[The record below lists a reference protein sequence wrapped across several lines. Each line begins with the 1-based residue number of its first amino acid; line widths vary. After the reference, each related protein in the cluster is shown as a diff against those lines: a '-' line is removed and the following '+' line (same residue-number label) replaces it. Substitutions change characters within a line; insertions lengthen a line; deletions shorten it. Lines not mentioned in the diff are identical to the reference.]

1 MNITVSRGSILQRIG
16 LVSKRI
22 NTSRRRLNKVSSCA
36 FSFTVQD
43 LHLPHSMSTEAPHDQ
58 PPGLIICEHCDSL
71 YEIAPLRAGESAYC
85 LRCRALL
92 GRGQRMSLEQWLALT
107 VAAAVLFVLANIFPV
122 ISISMKGLSNEV
134 TLWQSVEALAQGRI
148 TLIALVAGLSI
159 IFAPLLQI
167 VLLLWVLL
175 HAQRGVIAPGF
186 KACMRAL
193 EHLRPWS
200 MLEVCM
206 LGILVAIIKL
216 SGMLDVHPGVGLWAM
231 AMLMVLILLIANRN
245 IRRLWDVLQVK
256 PS

>member
-1 MNITVSRGSILQRIG
+1 M
-16 LVSKRI
+16 
-22 NTSRRRLNKVSSCA
+22 
-36 FSFTVQD
+36 
-43 LHLPHSMSTEAPHDQ
+43 
-58 PPGLIICEHCDSL
+58 
-71 YEIAPLRAGESAYC
+71 YEIKPLHAGESAYC

-92 GRGQRMSLEQWLALT
+92 GRGSRMSLEQWLALT

-175 HAQRGVIAPGF
+175 HAQHGVVAPGF

>member
-1 MNITVSRGSILQRIG
+1 MTLSEPV
-16 LVSKRI
+16 
-22 NTSRRRLNKVSSCA
+22 
-36 FSFTVQD
+36 FTV
-43 LHLPHSMSTEAPHDQ
+43 PMSIE
-58 PPGLIICEHCDSL
+58 PPSPPPAGLIICEHCDSL
-71 YEIAPLRAGESAYC
+71 YEIHPLRAGEAAYC
-85 LRCRALL
+85 LRCAALL
-92 GRGQRMSLEQWLALT
+92 SRGQRMSLEQWLALT
-107 VAAAVLFVLANIFPV
+107 LTAAMLFILANIFPV
-122 ISISMKGLSNEV
+122 ISISMQGLSNEV
-134 TLWQSVEALAQGRI
+134 TLWQSVQALAQGRI

-175 HAQRGVIAPGF
+175 HAQRGIVAPGF

-216 SGMLDVHPGVGLWAM
+216 AGMLDVHPGVGLWAM

-245 IRRLWDVLQVK
+245 IRRLWDLLEVR
-256 PS
+256 PT